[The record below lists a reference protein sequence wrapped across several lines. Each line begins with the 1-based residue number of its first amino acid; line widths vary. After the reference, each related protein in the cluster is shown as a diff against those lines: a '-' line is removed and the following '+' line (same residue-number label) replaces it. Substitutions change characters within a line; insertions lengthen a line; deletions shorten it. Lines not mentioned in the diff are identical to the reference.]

1 MRTPRPP
8 TLPPP
13 SVRMTL
19 AVLAMT
25 WPLLAS
31 CGPERP
37 APTVAPS
44 KPPEVTVGSRII
56 DQAGA
61 YRNFIDRV
69 SSISPNFADG
79 VTVARAVEAGSAIEP
94 GQIMQ
99 GAMAYGAIVALEDR
113 AFVEGVR
120 AQAVGEVQ
128 RQQLADS
135 LAANPYNVLAIQ
147 GSGSAASR
155 VALVLA
161 EDGQRLY
168 DAGKAVKQSAYDVQ
182 KQAWSR
188 TEVANRTGRLATA
201 KSLSAV
207 QFDSDLGEPDLRAHA
222 AGRRPAGG
230 PVEAPYS
237 QSVVRAVAVA
247 AMAVLGQAGGLR
259 DDTVGAVMQDP
270 NISSC
275 TRLTKLNLNQ
285 CLAVSKPYYEDIFC
299 LGQHIMMDSGRCV
312 IRAAGQQEPYEP
324 RFVPTVRPPKPVK
337 PPTRRPASK
346 TAKKK

>member
-1 MRTPRPP
+1 MRMFRPKS
-8 TLPPP
+8 LHL
-13 SVRMTL
+13 TL
-19 AVLAMT
+19 AALALAT
-25 WPLLAS
+25 PLLSA

-37 APTVAPS
+37 APTIAPS
-44 KPPEVTVGSRII
+44 KPPEVTVGPRIV

-69 SSISPNFADG
+69 SAISPSFANG
-79 VTVARAVEAGSAIEP
+79 GMVAKAVEAGSAIEP

-99 GAMAYGAIVALEDR
+99 GAIAYGAIVALEDA

-120 AQAVGEVQ
+120 AQAIGEVQ

-135 LAANPYNVLAIQ
+135 LAANPYNVLAIR
-147 GSGSAASR
+147 GSGEAASR

-182 KQAWSR
+182 RQAWSKA
-188 TEVANRTGRLATA
+188 EVANRTGRLATA

-207 QFDSDLGEPDLRAHA
+207 QFDSDLAETDLRAHA

-247 AMAVLGQAGGLR
+247 AMAILGHAGGMR
-259 DDTVGAVMQDP
+259 NETVGAVMQDP
-270 NISSC
+270 NIGGC
-275 TRLTKLNLNQ
+275 ARMTKLNLNQ

-312 IRAAGQQEPYEP
+312 IRAAGQKEPFEP
-324 RFVPTVRPPKPVK
+324 RFVPTVRPQTPAK
-337 PPTRRPASK
+337 PPVRRPA
-346 TAKKK
+346 AKKK